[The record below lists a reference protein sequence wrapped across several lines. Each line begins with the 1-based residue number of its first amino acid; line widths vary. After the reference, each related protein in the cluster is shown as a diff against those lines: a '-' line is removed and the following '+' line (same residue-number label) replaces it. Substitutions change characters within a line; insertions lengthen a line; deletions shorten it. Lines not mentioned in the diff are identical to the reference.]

1 MGQLKN
7 LDMEEI
13 ADPFD
18 KGWVANSRFISQ
30 LDNPYPKDTNEH
42 KMYERAYRRGQ
53 DDKREEAKD
62 NSDD

>member
-13 ADPFD
+13 ADSFD

-30 LDNPYPKDTNEH
+30 LDNPYPK
-42 KMYERAYRRGQ
+42 G
-53 DDKREEAKD
+53 
-62 NSDD
+62 SDDWFEWDEGWRMFRDYHPEENDNA